1 MRARRSSVL
10 GVFLSVCAAISVA
23 TPVEAQ
29 LGGLMRKGK
38 EALKEPVKDP
48 RTSEA
53 ASTSTSNP
61 FADPAI
67 VFITQDQLGRF
78 QKGLQHEV
86 TQRNALRKQLA
97 SLQTREQY
105 QACSQG
111 AVTSPELMKLIQD
124 FADSSA
130 NLPADQMVKRQQQM
144 YTEMAAM
151 VEKKC
156 GIDPQ
161 KVESS
166 RFARLKQIEAEA
178 SDIAMPVGYKA
189 PPQARLE
196 RETVDWAAMWNDS
209 AARTPIALN
218 VHAPK
223 SPMFGEAPAAAAR
236 AQAPTAH
243 PFARAYAMLKERVPV
258 FCQRLSEK
266 KPLTPTTITVGT
278 EKVSVVKIPG
288 SGQDYVFR
296 QDEADALTQ
305 GCAGVM
311 ALMNAIFD
319 DVQKQ

>member
-1 MRARRSSVL
+1 
-10 GVFLSVCAAISVA
+10 
-23 TPVEAQ
+23 
-29 LGGLMRKGK
+29 MRKGR
-38 EALKEPVKDP
+38 EAIRSQSRILGLPSL
-48 RTSEA
+48 RRRRGIR
-53 ASTSTSNP
+53 

-97 SLQTREQY
+97 SLQTREQI
-105 QACSQG
+105 SG
-111 AVTSPELMKLIQD
+111 V
-124 FADSSA
+124 FAGGCHVARIDEA
-130 NLPADQMVKRQQQM
+130 RAGLGRGERNLPVDQMMKRQQQM
-144 YTEMAAM
+144 FTDMAAM

-156 GIDPQ
+156 GMDPQ

-166 RFARLKQIEAEA
+166 RFERLRQIEAEA
-178 SDIAMPVGYKA
+178 SDIAMPPGYKA

-196 RETVDWAAMWNDS
+196 REPVDWAAMWNDS

-236 AQAPTAH
+236 AQAPTAR

-305 GCAGVM
+305 GARV
-311 ALMNAIFD
+311 
-319 DVQKQ
+319 